1 MDNQWETGAPI
12 PTGVLNNRYFTNI
25 PRRHLGAG
33 PVSLCGLGQ
42 PGRDRRRQTTWKTF
56 LKAHWESL
64 FATDFTT
71 VEVWTARGLVTFYVL
86 AVMHL
91 PTRRVQIA
99 GLTPHPTAQWL
110 KQVCRNLTDGEEGFL
125 KDASQLIVDRDT
137 SFLALREFMTD
148 HTQTKI
154 VLLPPRSP
162 NLNAY
167 LERWFRSL
175 KSECLDRM
183 VFFGEAALR
192 RALAAYVA
200 HYHAER
206 NHQGLDNQLIEPGEE
221 VGQMAGT
228 IHCRDRLGGLLRY
241 YHRAA

>member
-148 HTQTKI
+148 HTPTKI
-154 VLLPPRSP
+154 LLLPPRSP
-162 NLNAY
+162 NLNAH